1 MDRLVNDDVRCRT
14 ARHWRRT
21 ANSWEAASKAFDF
34 FFRSSS
40 IHPELVVR
48 YEGRYGRTSTALEP
62 LERGLGPECV
72 KHG

>member
-40 IHPELVVR
+40 IHPELVAVLE
-48 YEGRYGRTSTALEP
+48 YSALPLPQAEP
-62 LERGLGPECV
+62 KKRKSDCCF
-72 KHG
+72 